1 MTTMSPMLR
10 IDARLLAAILLCALA
25 GCASRGPAPSH
36 YGAQAAAVAQD
47 MVGVKYRYGGESP
60 AGFDCSGLAF
70 YAYQRAGLTIPRS
83 STAQQRAA
91 RPIEL
96 KQASAGDLLFFDT
109 SWNRHHVG
117 IYLGKGR
124 FVHAPSRG
132 KKVSIESLDDG
143 YFAETFEGRRRS
155 TEPVRLNQRASPA
168 TIHE

>member
-1 MTTMSPMLR
+1 MVELRGRGTITPMTTTFR
-10 IDARLLAAILLCALA
+10 IDERLLAALLLLVLA
-25 GCASRGPAPSH
+25 GCASHGPAPSH

-70 YAYQRAGLTIPRS
+70 YSYQHAGLTIPRN

-96 KQASAGDLLFFDT
+96 SQASAGDLLFFDMR
-109 SWNRHHVG
+109 WNRHHVG

-143 YFAETFEGRRRS
+143 YFAKRLKGVGRFD
-155 TEPVRLNQRASPA
+155 
-168 TIHE
+168 

>member
-1 MTTMSPMLR
+1 MRRRGTITTMSPMLR
-10 IDARLLAAILLCALA
+10 IDARLLGAVLLFVLA
-25 GCASRGPAPSH
+25 GCASRGPPPSH

-60 AGFDCSGLAF
+60 TGFDCSGLAF

-91 RPIEL
+91 RPIEPAR
-96 KQASAGDLLFFDT
+96 ASAGDLLFFDT

-132 KKVSIESLDDG
+132 KKVSIESLNDG
-143 YFAETFEGRRRS
+143 YFAKRLKGVGRFD
-155 TEPVRLNQRASPA
+155 
-168 TIHE
+168 